1 MDKNFELEDV
11 PDDLSE
17 DSIREEELGESEN
30 DEDNFFDCQS
40 AITSQT
46 IADTNFATL
55 EKAEEI
61 INLYAR
67 DQGFYFIKNKCKK
80 NYQKE
85 FKIWQNFIC
94 FRGKKPDEAS
104 EGSIG
109 CSCPVYINFSLTFDP
124 ASGKSSFKATK
135 MELKHVHTVL
145 DSNKLHFLKKF
156 RKLDKKII
164 EFIEHFVLLNPSVS
178 IEMLKELVFSNFTEL
193 VKEKDFLWIP
203 KDIRNIIS
211 RIKRKKRV
219 ENQAHEL
226 VSYLLDK
233 NNTDPHF
240 YFSYVNEGIL
250 SKFNTCV

>member
-1 MDKNFELEDV
+1 MEKNFEVEDV

-17 DSIREEELGESEN
+17 DSVREGELGESEN
-30 DEDNFFDCQS
+30 DEDDFFDCQS

-46 IADTNFATL
+46 IMETNFDSL
-55 EKAEEI
+55 EKAEEM
-61 INLYAR
+61 INLYAC
-67 DQGFYFIKNKCKK
+67 DQGFYFIKNRSKK
-80 NYQKE
+80 DFHKE
-85 FKIWQNFIC
+85 FKKYQNFIC
-94 FRGKKPDEAS
+94 FRGKKSDEAS

-109 CSCPVYINFSLTFDP
+109 CNCPVYINFSLTFDTT
-124 ASGKSSFKATK
+124 SGKWAYKATK
-135 MELKHVHTVL
+135 MELNHLHTVL
-145 DSNKLHFLKKF
+145 DSSKLHFLQKF

-233 NNTDPHF
+233 RNTDPYF
-240 YFSYVNEGIL
+240 YFSYVNEGRH
-250 SKFNTCV
+250 FF